1 MLFKQLYG
9 KKYANTFLNA
19 PMNKSAAKSTDNDDI
34 PYSEIV

>member
-9 KKYANTFLNA
+9 KKDANTFLNA
-19 PMNKSAAKSTDNDDI
+19 PRNKSEEKSTDNDDV